1 MTPKF
6 SGMAN
11 IPQFKS
17 GLAH

>member
-6 SGMAN
+6 SGMVN